1 MTKSTASTLRPTLH
15 LIARLCI
22 CLGLI
27 LTALPAAASCRL
39 ALILAMDIS
48 SSVDATED
56 ALQRGG
62 IAAALRHPDV
72 TAAILSQ
79 PDRPVALAM
88 FEWSGRIQQDIVLP
102 WTILSDRAAIDT
114 AARRIADSR
123 RSYAFFSTAIGRA
136 VTFAHD
142 LFATGPACDARI
154 LDLSGDGINNDSI
167 SATDA
172 YQLRDFSAITV
183 NALAIEVTETATDHG
198 QAEGAPQGLTA
209 YFRDNVIHGPAAFV
223 QTADGF
229 ADFERAMT
237 RKLLQEL
244 EIRIGWDQP

>member
-1 MTKSTASTLRPTLH
+1 
-15 LIARLCI
+15 
-22 CLGLI
+22 
-27 LTALPAAASCRL
+27 
-39 ALILAMDIS
+39 MDIS
-48 SSVDATED
+48 SSVDAAED

-72 TAAILSQ
+72 VAAILSQ
-79 PDRPVALAM
+79 PDRPVVLAM

-102 WTILSDRAAIDT
+102 WTLLTDRAAID
-114 AARRIADSR
+114 AAATQIAQSR

-136 VTFAHD
+136 VDFAHD
-142 LFATGPACDARI
+142 LFASGPACDSRV
-154 LDLSGDGINNDSI
+154 LDLSGDGVNNDSLTPAEAY
-167 SATDA
+167 AT
-172 YQLRDFSAITV
+172 RDFSRITV

-198 QAEGAPQGLTA
+198 QDEGAPDRLTA

-237 RKLLQEL
+237 RKLLREL
-244 EIRIGWDQP
+244 EIRIGLDLP